1 MEEVRSARQGKSKW
15 FWIQVLV
22 ISLLTAKLTLA
33 GFSFGRDWLSDVL
46 RPEEA
51 SAQEK
56 EKDAPKQVQSQNKA
70 KSEQNQTPLK
80 TDAPSAVS
88 STKAA
93 TLDPGQLELLRSIEQ
108 QRLKLEA
115 REKELQERAQKLEKL
130 QKLVNE
136 KMAALA
142 QMRQEFEAQV
152 AAEEARQNKRMKHLV
167 DLYSNMKPKAAAA
180 VIEKMNEEIAVEI
193 FRLMR
198 GREAGKILAYVNP
211 DKASRISQ
219 MLSEG
224 Q

>member
-1 MEEVRSARQGKSKW
+1 VRSARQGKSKW